1 MGKTENTTEPETLK
15 KQTLVLDLHATGLAR
30 TAKAI
35 GKQAKLLTLAADDGM
50 AIADA
55 AVEHSGACKAA
66 GAASDEFVD
75 VCESLAE
82 FHVGLEDLR
91 LTLSS
96 QTSDVADALRALTK
110 AEIRHAKNVKGKYD
124 KVRLTYEAQT
134 AKVKKLREQQK
145 NVKADE
151 AQKQI
156 DEELRD
162 KFDATGRDATDVL
175 ETANLAAENETVEQI
190 ANYLE
195 AYADFAAKCHAW
207 LQGSAPL
214 IERSRAFVER
224 RRVELQGREAAAI
237 ALAKKGRVF
246 GEQLTVLVD
255 KEGAPIPKVVSA
267 LIDYLVKNA
276 LAEEGIFRVT
286 GFKSEMATLRQRA
299 EADDNFSLDGQPNL
313 AHEVASLLKL
323 FLRELPDPLFTF
335 QLYEQFIALVD
346 QPLAEREKRF
356 HELFAQMPPAHQAL
370 ARALMKLMYTVAANS
385 SENKMTP
392 SNLSIVMSPN
402 VFVANHGDPMRM
414 VKESA
419 SASAVFEWM
428 VVHYGQLYGDASAPV
443 MVKKAADA
451 AAAAPARGAAARHDL
466 DELDLDD

>member
-1 MGKTENTTEPETLK
+1 ME
-15 KQTLVLDLHATGLAR
+15 
-30 TAKAI
+30 I
-35 GKQAKLLTLAADDGM
+35 
-50 AIADA
+50 
-55 AVEHSGACKAA
+55 S
-66 GAASDEFVD
+66 
-75 VCESLAE
+75 ESLAE

-96 QTSDVADALRALTK
+96 HTSDVADSLRALTK

-162 KFDATGRDATDVL
+162 KFDSTGRDATDVL
-175 ETANLAAENETVEQI
+175 ETANLVAENESVEQI

-207 LQGSAPL
+207 LQGSAPV

-224 RRVELQGREAAAI
+224 RRLELQHREAAAI

-246 GEQLTVLVD
+246 GEQLTVLVEKD
-255 KEGAPIPKVVSA
+255 GTPIPKVVTA
-267 LIDYLVKNA
+267 LIDYLVKTA
-276 LAEEGIFRVT
+276 LAEEGLFRVT

-299 EADDNFSLDGQPNL
+299 EAEEHFSLDGQPNL

-335 QLYEQFIALVD
+335 QLYDQFLGLADV
-346 QPLAEREKRF
+346 PLAERPKRF
-356 HELFAQMPPAHQAL
+356 QELLAQMPPAHQAL
-370 ARALMKLMYTVAANS
+370 ARALLKLMYTVAANA

-414 VKESA
+414 VKESM
-419 SASAVFEWM
+419 SASAVFEYLIS
-428 VVHYGQLYGDASAPV
+428 HYGLLFNDDSAPV
-443 MVKKAADA
+443 VTATKT
-451 AAAAPARGAAARHDL
+451 AAAPARDDL
-466 DELDLDD
+466 DDLDLDD